1 MKILYLIIIILV
13 IALLAILAWHIHVV
27 RWKNLRL
34 LKHLRNEKELGK
46 MVGLLT
52 TTAPTD
58 DRDWQ
63 LFQQFEKRMFED
75 KLYLKADLNRD
86 QVTQLLGI
94 DKNHLAAI
102 MQKYGN
108 GTTLPTYIN
117 HLRIHHACQMLKD
130 HPNYTIQAIATDSGF
145 TSLRNFQRLF
155 KDYTGM
161 TPVDFKDTLAL
172 ESAGN

>member
-1 MKILYLIIIILV
+1 
-13 IALLAILAWHIHVV
+13 VV
-27 RWKNLRL
+27 RIKNLKL
-34 LKHLRNEKELGK
+34 LKHLRKVKELGK
-46 MVGLLT
+46 QVGLLT
-52 TTAPTD
+52 NVQTND
-58 DRDWQ
+58 SDWQ
-63 LFQQFEKRMFED
+63 LFQQFEKSMCED
-75 KLYLKADLNRD
+75 KLYLKADLNRE

-108 GTTLPTYIN
+108 GSTLPAYIN

-161 TPVDFKDTLAL
+161 TPMDFKETLER